1 MRDFIEIKNF
11 LLKLLEEKLPEY
23 FYYHS
28 LEHTKYVL
36 EKVQEIAKYELI
48 LDEHDLLLLKIAALY
63 HDVGYI
69 VSNINHEVES
79 CKILQEHQDFLG
91 LDNKDLD
98 VIKRMIMATKIPQN
112 PKNNLECIIADADLE
127 YLGTNDFKRIGDLL
141 FKELKYL
148 DSSLTPQ
155 KWLSVQIDFLDN
167 HRYYT
172 AYCLKEK
179 TPIKENNLSQ
189 LKGITL

>member
-1 MRDFIEIKNF
+1 M
-11 LLKLLEEKLPEY
+11 
-23 FYYHS
+23 
-28 LEHTKYVL
+28 
-36 EKVQEIAKYELI
+36 
-48 LDEHDLLLLKIAALY
+48 
-63 HDVGYI
+63 
-69 VSNINHEVES
+69 
-79 CKILQEHQDFLG
+79 QEHQDFLG

-155 KWLSVQIDFLDN
+155 KWLSVQIDFLEN

-179 TPIKENNLSQ
+179 TPIKQNNLNE
-189 LKGITL
+189 LKGIKL

>member
-155 KWLSVQIDFLDN
+155 KWLSVQIDFLEN

-179 TPIKENNLSQ
+179 TPIKQNNLNE
-189 LKGITL
+189 LKGIKL